1 MQHKLSFLICFT
13 LCLGSCQQ
21 NDSDALILH
30 YYQLDKSLKKS
41 NEFIAFATEDLLSS
55 MAETCKTKVQYQP
68 LVNKASKALEQT
80 ARLIEFIDTLKAKM
94 IKKTGGIYT
103 HEEAL
108 LAQDTLLEGLPKGA
122 KNTSIVYETLLT
134 GTYEY
139 RNKIPKAVLLDQEI
153 QALSSQYL
161 ELLESCWLKVPN
173 ALGEVE
179 NPIKG
184 SIFADIRKKTNTIQ
198 TLKEQFTLSSSKEY
212 MRTQNKDKTWA
223 ESRFENK
230 SLMLALSNLTAI
242 QNQIYSTQYVLVD
255 FFSRQ
260 VARVKYDYDRFEILA
275 YSKKPSVRL
284 GEDYEAKIAL
294 GAYSSKAV
302 FDVLINQDTI
312 SAVDGKAIYR
322 VRPNKLGR
330 QEYEAQI
337 SITNPMTGET
347 ETFRKAFYFEVI
359 P

>member
-1 MQHKLSFLICFT
+1 MQHKLAFLISLI

-21 NDSDALILH
+21 NDSDALMLH

-41 NEFIAFATEDLLSS
+41 NEFIRFATEGLIST

-68 LVNKASKALEQT
+68 LVNKASRAFEQT
-80 ARLIEFIDTLKAKM
+80 TELIKFIDILKAKM

-103 HEEAL
+103 YEEAL

-122 KNTSIVYETLLT
+122 KNISIVHETLLA

-139 RNKIPKAVLLDQEI
+139 QNKIPKAVLLDQEI

-161 ELLESCWLKVPN
+161 ELLESCWI
-173 ALGEVE
+173 E
-179 NPIKG
+179 NPIEG
-184 SIFADIRKKTNTIQ
+184 SIFADIRKKANSIQ
-198 TLKEQFTLSSSKEY
+198 TVKEQFTLNTSKEY
-212 MRTQNKDKTWA
+212 QLTQNKDKTWA
-223 ESRFENK
+223 ENKFENK
-230 SLMLALSNLTAI
+230 PLMLALCNLTVI
-242 QNQIYSTQYVLVD
+242 QNQIYSTQYALID

-260 VARVKYDYDRFEILA
+260 VALVEYDYNYDRFEILA
-275 YSKKPSVRL
+275 YSKKTSVRL
-284 GEDYEAKIAL
+284 GEDYEAEIAL
-294 GAYSSKAV
+294 GAYSSKSV
-302 FDVLINQDTI
+302 FEVVINQDTI

-322 VRPNKLGR
+322 VRPNKVGL

-337 SITNPMTGET
+337 SITYPMTGET
-347 ETFRKAFYFEVI
+347 HTFSKKISFEVI

>member
-21 NDSDALILH
+21 KASNALVIH
-30 YYQLDKSLKKS
+30 YYQLDESLKKS

-80 ARLIEFIDTLKAKM
+80 TRLIEFIDTLKEKM

-173 ALGEVE
+173 ALAEVE

-184 SIFADIRKKTNTIQ
+184 SIFADIQKKR
-198 TLKEQFTLSSSKEY
+198 TLFKCSK
-212 MRTQNKDKTWA
+212 NN
-223 ESRFENK
+223 SR
-230 SLMLALSNLTAI
+230 
-242 QNQIYSTQYVLVD
+242 
-255 FFSRQ
+255 
-260 VARVKYDYDRFEILA
+260 
-275 YSKKPSVRL
+275 
-284 GEDYEAKIAL
+284 
-294 GAYSSKAV
+294 
-302 FDVLINQDTI
+302 
-312 SAVDGKAIYR
+312 
-322 VRPNKLGR
+322 
-330 QEYEAQI
+330 
-337 SITNPMTGET
+337 
-347 ETFRKAFYFEVI
+347 
-359 P
+359 